1 LSGPSA
7 AEVLISPV
15 IAIPAVAQ
23 ARQAHSAGASGGN
36 QAEPSF
42 GTGMC

>member
-1 LSGPSA
+1 M
-7 AEVLISPV
+7 LISPV

-23 ARQAHSAGASGGN
+23 GRLQAHSSGASGGN
-36 QAEPSF
+36 QAAPSF